1 MVYDNKYKGAIFCKV
16 INITHWIHLKP
27 FITWGNQKWK
37 GAAPNLISKAVD
49 IKIKDFVDSVNIMA
63 PKIMK
68 AEPMAWTKKYFKA
81 ASVAYW
87 LFFIEIHGINDIR
100 FNSKPHHAPNQESDE
115 IDKITP
121 PIKVEKNK
129 QALGEINTKKREVRI
144 LINGVWTHQL
154 ILAYLFKNI

>member
-1 MVYDNKYKGAIFCKV
+1 MTC
-16 INITHWIHLKP
+16 
-27 FITWGNQKWK
+27 GNQKWK
-37 GAAPNLISKAVD
+37 GAAPSLISNAVD
-49 IKIKDFVDSVNIMA
+49 IKIRDFVLSVNIIA
-63 PKIMK
+63 PRIIK
-68 AEPMAWTKKYFKA
+68 ADPIAWTKKYFKA

-100 FNSKPHHAPNQESDE
+100 FSSKPHHAPNQESDE
-115 IDKITP
+115 MDRTTP
-121 PIKVEKNK
+121 PTNVEKNK